1 MTEYNVSEF
10 AVAREKAGSELF
22 RLMELLP
29 FRGHWGCEIRPFRAV
44 STGDVLIWHVDDP
57 VRMASEGSEDMW
69 RGDHLMLKFLK
80 RLSAL
85 PRGEIA
91 PLVEVVL
98 TEIAPLVEVVLTT
111 VQTTT
116 EDKPIP
122 VLELR
127 YLEGGLRRA
136 RTISSGNSRPVDVPM
151 LAGMDQLDV
160 VEHHDHI
167 YEDELIIGQT
177 PLVANGIEYRLG
189 ALQTVNGFAGAA
201 QMIMM
206 NKSVVLNCDNLQDLK
221 PKYQKLGM
229 RLLVSARI
237 EV

>member
-1 MTEYNVSEF
+1 MTEFNVSEF
-10 AVAREKAGSELF
+10 VAAREKQGSELF
-22 RLMELLP
+22 RLMEMLP
-29 FRGHWGCEIRPFRAV
+29 FRGHWGCEIRPFREV
-44 STGDVLIWHVDDP
+44 STSDVLIWHVDDP
-57 VRMASEGSEDMW
+57 VRMAAEASEDMW

-98 TEIAPLVEVVLTT
+98 TT
-111 VQTTT
+111 VQTAT

-136 RTISSGNSRPVDVPM
+136 RTNSSGNSRLVDLPM
-151 LAGMDQLDV
+151 LDWIDPVNL
-160 VEHHDHI
+160 VELHDHV
-167 YEDELIIGQT
+167 YEDEPVIGQT

-201 QMIMM
+201 QMIKM
-206 NKSVVLNCDNLQDLK
+206 NKSVVLNCDNVQDLK

>member
-1 MTEYNVSEF
+1 MTEFNVSEF
-10 AVAREKAGSELF
+10 VAAREKQGSELF
-22 RLMELLP
+22 RLMEMLP
-29 FRGHWGCEIRPFRAV
+29 FRGHWGCEIRPFREV
-44 STGDVLIWHVDDP
+44 STSDVLIWHVDDP
-57 VRMASEGSEDMW
+57 VRMAAEASEDMW

-85 PRGEIA
+85 PRG
-91 PLVEVVL
+91 
-98 TEIAPLVEVVLTT
+98 EIAPLVEVVLTT

-136 RTISSGNSRPVDVPM
+136 RTNSSGNSRLVDLPM
-151 LAGMDQLDV
+151 LDWIDPVNL
-160 VEHHDHI
+160 VELHDHV
-167 YEDELIIGQT
+167 YEDEPVIGQT

-201 QMIMM
+201 QMIKM
-206 NKSVVLNCDNLQDLK
+206 NKSVVLNCDNVQDLK

>member
-10 AVAREKAGSELF
+10 AVAQEKQGSELF

-29 FRGHWGCEIRPFRAV
+29 FHGHWGCEIRPFREV
-44 STGDVLIWHVDDP
+44 STSDVLIWHVDDP

-98 TEIAPLVEVVLTT
+98 TT
-111 VQTTT
+111 VQTAT

-136 RTISSGNSRPVDVPM
+136 RTISSGNSRPVNLPM

-167 YEDELIIGQT
+167 YEKELIIGQT
-177 PLVANGIEYRLG
+177 PLVANGVEYRLG

-206 NKSVVLNCDNLQDLK
+206 NKSVILNCDNVEDLK

>member
-1 MTEYNVSEF
+1 
-10 AVAREKAGSELF
+10 
-22 RLMELLP
+22 
-29 FRGHWGCEIRPFRAV
+29 
-44 STGDVLIWHVDDP
+44 
-57 VRMASEGSEDMW
+57 MW

-98 TEIAPLVEVVLTT
+98 TTI
-111 VQTTT
+111 QTAT

-127 YLEGGLRRA
+127 YLEGGLLRA
-136 RTISSGNSRPVDVPM
+136 RTISSGNSSLVDLPM
-151 LAGMDQLDV
+151 LAGMDQLSV
-160 VEHHDHI
+160 VEHHGHI
-167 YEDELIIGQT
+167 YQEELIIGQT
-177 PLVANGIEYRLG
+177 PLVANGTEYRLG

-206 NKSVVLNCDNLQDLK
+206 NKSVILNCDNVEDLK